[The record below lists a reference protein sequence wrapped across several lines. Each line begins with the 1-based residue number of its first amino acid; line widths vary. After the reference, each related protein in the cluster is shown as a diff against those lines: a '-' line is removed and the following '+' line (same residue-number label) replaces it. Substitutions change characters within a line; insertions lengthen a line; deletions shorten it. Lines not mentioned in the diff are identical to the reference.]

1 MYAGSAGSAIAIS
14 LSMKDAQGSTLIE
27 ALVATLILT
36 TGLLAM
42 AELVRVAAATNDA
55 AKHGTLAGILAEQKI
70 EQLRSLAWE
79 FDASGAA
86 VGDVSTDTTV
96 LPEAPSGGTGLQASP
111 QSLQQ
116 NTPGFVDHLD
126 GGGQI
131 VGRSAQPPTSAV
143 YTRRWSIE
151 PMPTSAGPA
160 VLIQVLVTGIR
171 NRGRADQGSVARL
184 PGEARLVTLKVR
196 KPR

>member
-1 MYAGSAGSAIAIS
+1 M
-14 LSMKDAQGSTLIE
+14 QEERGSTLIE

-36 TGLLAM
+36 TGLLSM
-42 AELVRVAAATNDA
+42 AGLVQVAATSNRVAKN
-55 AKHGTLAGILAEQKI
+55 GTLAGILAEQKI
-70 EQLRSLAWE
+70 EQLRALAWE
-79 FDASGAA
+79 FDASGFP
-86 VGDVSTDTTV
+86 VTDVSTDTTV
-96 LPEAPSGGTGLQASP
+96 LPESPSGGTGLQGAP
-111 QSLQQ
+111 HSLQE

-126 GGGQI
+126 GGGRI
-131 VGRSAQPPTSAV
+131 VGRATQPPASAV

-160 VLIQVLVTGIR
+160 VLLQVLVTAVR
-171 NRGRADQGSVARL
+171 DRGRADAGSVSRL